1 MSADTLPMIADTLHV
16 PMFAYILPLIVD
28 ILPFIAYIAIFARQG
43 FSWLAKMVYSVP
55 NDC

>member
-1 MSADTLPMIADTLHV
+1 MIADTLHV

-43 FSWLAKMVYSVP
+43 FSWLAKMAYSVP